1 MLVRNYKLGS
11 CRMLS
16 HVFFPLLHHRD
27 FIAMGGIVGRVCPT
41 FHGKLPIAAR
51 AKPVFLSG
59 LQSFSGTRL
68 LLRTFCCEGRLPCQ
82 VDCDD
87 FSPMY
92 TEGCPRSQLTNG
104 SSCWSV

>member
-16 HVFFPLLHHRD
+16 HLFFSSD
-27 FIAMGGIVGRVCPT
+27 FVAMGGIVGRVCPT

-51 AKPVFLSG
+51 TNPVSLSRG
-59 LQSFSGTRL
+59 LQSFSGMRL
-68 LLRTFCCEGRLPCQ
+68 LLRTLCCEGRLPCQ

-92 TEGCPRSQLTNG
+92 TEGWPRSQLTNG